1 MVASHQIALNTSSF
15 IFMLPMSLGMA
26 ATILVGQRLGEG
38 SPAKA
43 KLVSYSALMV
53 GLSLTVITALITVV
67 LREQIAMIFVKDA
80 NVIAMAGSLLILAA
94 LYQFSDTV
102 QVVSGGVL
110 RGYKDTQAI
119 LYITLFCYWVIGMP
133 VGYTLAMTDLIMP
146 HLGAKG
152 FWIGFVVSLT
162 AAALLLVYRMHKI
175 QAQTDDVLLTK
186 LENLK

>member
-1 MVASHQIALNTSSF
+1 M
-15 IFMLPMSLGMA
+15 
-26 ATILVGQRLGEG
+26 
-38 SPAKA
+38 K
-43 KLVSYSALMV
+43 
-53 GLSLTVITALITVV
+53 
-67 LREQIAMIFVKDA
+67 
-80 NVIAMAGSLLILAA
+80 ILAGTTDRDIQLIKAGTCTLA
-94 LYQFSDTV
+94 LAGISTYGGGTQ
-102 QVVSGGVL
+102 VSGGVL

-133 VGYTLAMTDLIMP
+133 MGYTLAMTDLIMP